1 MFMSKTPA
9 MNKKMPLKCPSCD
22 ASLNV
27 VKLRCEA
34 CETEVTGQFALPTLA
49 KLDTNDQLFILEFVR
64 ASGSL
69 KLMAQQ
75 MGYSYPTVRNILDEI
90 IEKIK

>member
-1 MFMSKTPA
+1 ME
-9 MNKKMPLKCPSCD
+9 KKLPLKCPSC
-22 ASLNV
+22 AEQLKV

-34 CETEVTGQFALPTLA
+34 CETEVNGLYELPILA
-49 KLDTNDQLFILEFVR
+49 RLDIKDQQIIVEFVK

-69 KLMAQQ
+69 KVMAQQ